1 MELKCFPDLSLS
13 FWLPLSLRVSGFL
26 YPLTEIAPRML
37 ALASGICFDR
47 VLPKRVSCNPKSYLV
62 QLGHWTVSRNFS
74 ENTSTFLP
82 VGTGTEDLL
91 GTKTSLMGETGEG
104 LEELPSFWL
113 VLETNFLPLVR
124 LRTLKLKANPLL
136 PRSLPLRLGK
146 GFPQIS
152 RLLDAIPL
160 NTSVDLV
167 LVFELLQISSSNL
180 LPNRSLDLLSASA
193 NSQSFN
199 IVLAIL
205 LSDERDSEI
214 KCLL

>member
-1 MELKCFPDLSLS
+1 
-13 FWLPLSLRVSGFL
+13 
-26 YPLTEIAPRML
+26 ML

-47 VLPKRVSCNPKSYLV
+47 VLPKRVSSNPKSYLV

-113 VLETNFLPLVR
+113 ALETSFLPLVR

-160 NTSVDLV
+160 NTSIDLV

>member
-1 MELKCFPDLSLS
+1 
-13 FWLPLSLRVSGFL
+13 
-26 YPLTEIAPRML
+26 ML

-47 VLPKRVSCNPKSYLV
+47 VLPKRVSSNPKSYLV

-91 GTKTSLMGETGEG
+91 GTKTSLMGETGAG